1 MLVENKSAL
10 VTGAARGIGKSIA
23 LCLAENG
30 ANVIVSDINENA
42 LKETAE
48 KIESMGRKSMALAVS
63 VTNPGEI
70 EEGLKL
76 CLDKFNRIDILI
88 NNAGIT
94 RDALIVRMKQSDW
107 EQVISTNLTGTFNWT
122 KAVVKCMIKQKGGCI
137 VNIASIIGLTG
148 NAGQANYSASKA
160 GILGL
165 TKSSARELAPW
176 NIRVNAV
183 APGFIATQMTEK
195 LPDKIKEQMLSNIPL
210 KKLGEPD
217 EVAKTV
223 LFLVSEMSSYI
234 TGQVLNVD
242 GGMVM

>member
-1 MLVENKSAL
+1 MLVENKIAL
-10 VTGAARGIGKSIA
+10 VTGAAQGIGKSIA
-23 LCLAENG
+23 LCLAGNG

-42 LKETAE
+42 LKETEE
-48 KIESMGRKSMALAVS
+48 KIESMGRRSMALTVS

-76 CLDKFNRIDILI
+76 CLDKFNCIDILI

-122 KAVVKCMIKQKGGCI
+122 KAVVKCMMKQKGGCI

-183 APGFIATQMTEK
+183 APGFIATRMTEK
-195 LPDKIKEQMLSNIPL
+195 LPDKIKDQMLSNIPL
-210 KKLGEPD
+210 KKFGEP
-217 EVAKTV
+217 EEIARAV

-234 TGQVLNVD
+234 TGQVLNID

>member
-1 MLVENKSAL
+1 MLVQNKIAL
-10 VTGAARGIGKSIA
+10 ITGAAQGIGKSIA
-23 LCLAENG
+23 IRLAENG

-107 EQVISTNLTGTFNWT
+107 EQVISTNLTGSFNWT
-122 KAVVKCMIKQKGGCI
+122 KAVVKCMMKQKSGCI
-137 VNIASIIGLTG
+137 VNIASIIGLIG

-195 LPDKIKEQMLSNIPL
+195 LTDKIKEQMLSNIPL
-210 KKLGEPD
+210 KKLGGPE
-217 EVAKTV
+217 EVANAV

>member
-1 MLVENKSAL
+1 MLVKNKIA
-10 VTGAARGIGKSIA
+10 VITGAAQGIGKSIA
-23 LCLAENG
+23 LSLAGNG
-30 ANVIVSDINENA
+30 ADVIVSDINESA

-48 KIESMGRKSMALAVS
+48 KIESMGRRSMALNAN
-63 VTNPGEI
+63 VTNPKEI
-70 EEGLKL
+70 KEGLKL
-76 CLDKFNRIDILI
+76 CLDKFNRIDILV

-94 RDALIVRMKQSDW
+94 RDSLIVRMKQSDW
-107 EQVISTNLTGTFNWT
+107 EQVLSTNLTGGFNWT

-137 VNIASIIGLTG
+137 VNITSIIGLIG
-148 NAGQANYSASKA
+148 NTGQANYSASKA

-195 LPDKIKEQMLSNIPL
+195 LPDKIKEQMLSSIPL

-217 EVAKTV
+217 EVAKAV
-223 LFLVSEMSSYI
+223 LFLVSDMSSYI

>member
-1 MLVENKSAL
+1 MLVKNKIAL
-10 VTGAARGIGKSIA
+10 VTGAAQGIGKSIA

-42 LKETAE
+42 LKETEE
-48 KIESMGRKSMALAVS
+48 KIESMGRRSMALTVS

-76 CLDKFNRIDILI
+76 CLDKFNCIDILI

-94 RDALIVRMKQSDW
+94 RDALIVRMKQLDW

-122 KAVVKCMIKQKGGCI
+122 KAVVKCMMKQKGGCI

-183 APGFIATQMTEK
+183 APGFIATRMTEK

-210 KKLGEPD
+210 KKFGEPE
-217 EVAKTV
+217 EVARAV

-234 TGQVLNVD
+234 TGQVLNID
-242 GGMVM
+242 GGMIM